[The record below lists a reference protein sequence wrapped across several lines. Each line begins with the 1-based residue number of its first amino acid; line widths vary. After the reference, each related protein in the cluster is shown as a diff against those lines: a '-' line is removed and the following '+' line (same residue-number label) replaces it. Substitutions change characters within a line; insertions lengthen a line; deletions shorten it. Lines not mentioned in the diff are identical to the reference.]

1 MKKILNLLV
10 IAGMCVS
17 TVSCSNAI
25 VKRMQADQDVITTC
39 TPSPLVVK
47 SGQVPAQVTVTYPKG
62 YFSPKAIVKV
72 TPVLVYA
79 GGETKGPVFSYQGE
93 KVKDNFKVVSKD
105 GTSITEKFSFPY
117 DEKMKRSVL
126 ELRGT
131 LVYNGKEY
139 ELPTRKVAEGCVTTG
154 IDAVASLEYTYKPD
168 GYQAVISQSTE
179 GQIMYDVN
187 SATVKKSE
195 LTSESIKNMQSELD
209 DLKKNERVTVTGT
222 QIISYASPE
231 GGQAYNAKLSD
242 NRAQTAEQAW
252 KKLGTGVSAADAEI
266 KSVGQ
271 DWEGFQKAVE
281 NSNIQDKDIILRVLS
296 MYSDPARR
304 EAEIRNISEIFTEL
318 TKQVFPELRR
328 ARFITSSEFKN
339 YTDEELK
346 QMAKESSDALT
357 EPALL
362 HLAALSDNPDVKA
375 AFYEAAIEK
384 FDSQTGLYNLACL
397 YLDEGEV
404 NKAEDCLDNISDK
417 NDKDVLNLQGVVK
430 LLKGDVKTAETLFTK
445 AGSAANLATIDLVK
459 GNYQDAVKKL
469 EGISSDNKGL
479 AYLLAGDYAKA
490 KAELKGNDAQTYY
503 QLAIIAARE
512 GQASLVKS
520 YLDTACQLDS
530 SLKEKAA
537 NDVEFAK
544 YL

>member
-1 MKKILNLLV
+1 MKKFFNLLI
-10 IAGMCVS
+10 IAGICLS
-17 TVSCSNAI
+17 TASCSNAI
-25 VKRMQADQDVITTC
+25 VKRMQADQDVLSVC

-47 SGQVPAQVTVTYPKG
+47 NGQVPAQITVTYPQG

-79 GGETKGPVFSYQGE
+79 GGETKGPEFSYQGE
-93 KVKDNFKVVSKD
+93 KVKDNYKVVYKD

-117 DEKMKRSVL
+117 SDKMKRSTL

-131 LVYNGKEY
+131 LIYNGKEY

-154 IDAVASLEYTYKPD
+154 IDAIATVEYTYKPD
-168 GYQAVISQSTE
+168 GYQEIIAQSTE
-179 GQIMYDVN
+179 GQIMYDLN

-195 LTSESIKNMQSELD
+195 LKSESIKNMQNELD
-209 DLKKNERVTVTGT
+209 ELLNNERVTVKGT

-231 GGQAYNAKLSD
+231 GGQELNAKLSD

-252 KKLGTGVSAADAEI
+252 KKLDTGVNASDAEI

-318 TKQVFPELRR
+318 TKEVFPELRR
-328 ARFITSSEFKN
+328 ARFITNSEFKN
-339 YTDEELK
+339 YSDEELK
-346 QMAKESSDALT
+346 ELAKHSSDALD

-362 HLAALSDNPDVKA
+362 HLATLSDNIDVKA

-384 FDSQTGLYNLACL
+384 FNSQTGLYNLACS
-397 YLDEGEV
+397 YLDAGDA
-404 NKAEDCLDNISDK
+404 NKAEDCLDNISSK

-430 LLKGDVKTAETLFTK
+430 LLKGDVNSAETLFTQ
-445 AGSAANLATIDLVK
+445 AGNVANLATIDLIK
-459 GNYQDAVKKL
+459 GNYQEAVNKL
-469 EGISSDNKGL
+469 EGTSSDNKAL

-503 QLAIIAARE
+503 YLAIIAARE
-512 GQASLVKS
+512 GQANSVKS
-520 YLDTACQLDS
+520 YLDNAFQLDP
-530 SLKEKAA
+530 SLREKAA